1 MLVGATSPTRIC
13 AEIGHV
19 LAARSNAPDSLTGSD
34 VATVLV
40 PLPRHDFDPTE
51 AGVPWRVLTDAG
63 HAFVFATPD
72 AAPAQ
77 ADPRMLHGTG
87 LGLLGPMLRAQGNAV
102 ADHDRMAQSAA
113 YRAPIS
119 WDDIAAGLAADRF
132 DALLLP
138 GGHAPGMREY
148 LESPLLQSAVA
159 DCFERDRP
167 VAAICHGT
175 VLAAR
180 SRVTRGAHAGRS
192 VLYGRR
198 TTGLTRQ
205 LEMLAWRL
213 TRHRLGDYYRT
224 YPQTVQDEVAAAL
237 RAPGD
242 FLVGPPA
249 LLRDSDR
256 LQRVGFTV
264 RDGRYLSA
272 RWPGDAHRFAH
283 ELVGMLA

>member
-1 MLVGATSPTRIC
+1 MPWRI
-13 AEIGHV
+13 
-19 LAARSNAPDSLTGSD
+19 L
-34 VATVLV
+34 
-40 PLPRHDFDPTE
+40 TE
-51 AGVPWRVLTDAG
+51 AG
-63 HAFVFATPD
+63 HHCVFATPD
-72 AAPAQ
+72 AAPAR
-77 ADPRMLHGTG
+77 ADERMLHGNG
-87 LGLLGPMLRAQGNAV
+87 LGFLAPMLRAQGRAV
-102 ADHDRMAQSAA
+102 ADHDRMAASPA
-113 YRAPIS
+113 YRAPIAWS
-119 WDDIAAGLAADRF
+119 EIAAGLTASRY

-148 LESPLLQSAVA
+148 LESALLQSAVA
-159 DCFERDRP
+159 TFFERDLP

-180 SRVTRGAHAGRS
+180 SRATRGDGAGRS
-192 VLYGRR
+192 VLFGRR

-237 RAPGD
+237 LSPLD
-242 FLVGPPA
+242 FLAGPPA

-256 LQRVGFTV
+256 LRRVGFTV

-272 RWPGDAHRFAH
+272 RWPGDAHRFAQA
-283 ELVGMLA
+283 LVDMLAESPTAR

>member
-1 MLVGATSPTRIC
+1 M
-13 AEIGHV
+13 
-19 LAARSNAPDSLTGSD
+19 
-34 VATVLV
+34 
-40 PLPRHDFDPTE
+40 
-51 AGVPWRVLTDAG
+51 PWRVLNEAG
-63 HAFVFATPD
+63 HTCVFATPD
-72 AAPAQ
+72 AKPAQ
-77 ADPRMLHGTG
+77 ADPRMLTGSG
-87 LGLLGPMLRAQGNAV
+87 LGLLAPMLRAHGNAV
-102 ADHDRMAQSAA
+102 ADHDRMAQSTG
-113 YRAPIS
+113 YCTPIAWS
-119 WDDIAAGLAADRF
+119 DIATGLSTNLF
-132 DALLLP
+132 DAVLLP

-159 DCFERDRP
+159 AFFERDLP

-180 SRVTRGAHAGRS
+180 SRATRGDGAGRS

-224 YPQTVQDEVAAAL
+224 YPRTVQDEVAAAL
-237 RAPGD
+237 RSPLD
-242 FLVGPPA
+242 FLSGPPA

-256 LQRVGFTV
+256 LRRVGFTV

-283 ELVGMLA
+283 ELADMLAEPVAG

>member
-1 MLVGATSPTRIC
+1 M
-13 AEIGHV
+13 
-19 LAARSNAPDSLTGSD
+19 
-34 VATVLV
+34 ATVLV
-40 PLPRHDFDPTE
+40 PLPRIDFDPTE
-51 AGVPWRVLTDAG
+51 AGVPWRVLSEAG

-72 AAPAQ
+72 GAPAQ
-77 ADPRMLHGTG
+77 ADPRMLQGTG
-87 LGLLGPMLRAQGNAV
+87 LGLLAPMLRAQGGAV
-102 ADHDRMAQSAA
+102 ADHDRMAQSDA
-113 YRAPIS
+113 YRSPIRWS
-119 WDDIAAGLAADRF
+119 GIADGLAAGHF

-148 LESPLLQSAVA
+148 LESPLRQSAVA
-159 DCFERDRP
+159 HFFERDGP

-180 SRVTRGAHAGRS
+180 SRVTREGAGEAGRS

-242 FLVGPPA
+242 FRVGPPA

-264 RDGRYLSA
+264 RDGNYLSA

-283 ELVGMLA
+283 ELAGMLA

>member
-1 MLVGATSPTRIC
+1 M
-13 AEIGHV
+13 
-19 LAARSNAPDSLTGSD
+19 
-34 VATVLV
+34 ATVLV
-40 PLPRHDFDPTE
+40 PLPRIDFDPTE
-51 AGVPWRVLTDAG
+51 AGVPWRVLTEAG
-63 HAFVFATPD
+63 HAVVFATPD

-87 LGLLGPMLRAQGNAV
+87 LGLLAPVLRAQAGAV
-102 ADHDRMAQSAA
+102 SDHDRMTQSPA
-113 YRAPIS
+113 YRAPMAWS
-119 WDDIAAGLAADRF
+119 DICAGLAADRF

-159 DCFERDRP
+159 AFFERERP

-180 SRVTRGAHAGRS
+180 SRATAGPAVGRS

-224 YPQTVQDEVAAAL
+224 YPRTVQDEVTAAL
-237 RAPGD
+237 RAQGD

-256 LQRVGFTV
+256 LRRVGFTV

-283 ELVGMLA
+283 ELADMLA

>member
-1 MLVGATSPTRIC
+1 M
-13 AEIGHV
+13 
-19 LAARSNAPDSLTGSD
+19 
-34 VATVLV
+34 
-40 PLPRHDFDPTE
+40 
-51 AGVPWRVLTDAG
+51 PWRVLTEAG
-63 HAFVFATPD
+63 HACIFATPD
-72 AAPAQ
+72 GMPAQ
-77 ADPRMLHGTG
+77 ADPRMLKGID
-87 LGLLGPMLRAQGNAV
+87 LGLLGPMLRAQANAV

-113 YRAPIS
+113 YREPIS
-119 WDDIAAGLAADRF
+119 WSAIADGLAAQRF
-132 DALLLP
+132 DAVLLP

-148 LESPLLQSAVA
+148 LESPLLQSAVSA
-159 DCFERDRP
+159 FFERDLP

-180 SRVTRGAHAGRS
+180 SRVSQGDNAGRS

-198 TTGLTRQ
+198 TTGLTRR

-237 RAPGD
+237 RSPLD
-242 FLVGPPA
+242 FLAGTPA

-256 LQRVGFTV
+256 MRRVGFTV
-264 RDGRYLSA
+264 RDGHYLSA

-283 ELVGMLA
+283 ALVGMLAEEA

>member
-1 MLVGATSPTRIC
+1 V
-13 AEIGHV
+13 
-19 LAARSNAPDSLTGSD
+19 AA
-34 VATVLV
+34 VLV
-40 PLPRHDFDPTE
+40 PLPRIDFDPTE
-51 AGVPWRVLTDAG
+51 AGVPWRVLSEAG
-63 HAFVFATPD
+63 HEVVFATPD
-72 AAPAQ
+72 ALPAQ

-87 LGLLGPMLRAQGNAV
+87 LGLLGPMLRAHGNAV
-102 ADHDRMAQSAA
+102 ADHDRMARSAA
-113 YRAPIS
+113 YRAPIA
-119 WDDIAAGLAADRF
+119 WADIARGLADDRF

-159 DCFERDRP
+159 AFFERDRP

-180 SRVTRGAHAGRS
+180 SRAATGRS
-192 VLYGRR
+192 VLHGRR

-205 LEMLAWRL
+205 LELLAWRL

-224 YPQTVQDEVAAAL
+224 YAQTVQDEVTAAL
-237 RAPGD
+237 RAPSD
-242 FLVGPPA
+242 FLIGPPA

-256 LQRVGFTV
+256 MQRLGFTV
-264 RDGRYLSA
+264 RDGNYLSA

-283 ELVGMLA
+283 ELAAMLA

>member
-1 MLVGATSPTRIC
+1 M
-13 AEIGHV
+13 
-19 LAARSNAPDSLTGSD
+19 
-34 VATVLV
+34 
-40 PLPRHDFDPTE
+40 
-51 AGVPWRVLTDAG
+51 PWRVLTDAG
-63 HAFVFATPD
+63 HRCVFSTPD
-72 AAPAQ
+72 AKPAR
-77 ADPRMLHGTG
+77 ADQRMLRGSD
-87 LGLLGPMLRAQGNAV
+87 LGWLAPLLRAQAGAV
-102 ADHDRMAQSAA
+102 ADHDRMERCAA
-113 YRAPIS
+113 WREPIAWS
-119 WDDIAAGLAADRF
+119 DIDADGF

-148 LESPLLQSAVA
+148 LESPVLQAVVA
-159 DCFERDRP
+159 RFFELDRP

-205 LEMLAWRL
+205 QELLAWRL
-213 TRHRLGDYYRT
+213 TRRRLGDYYRT
-224 YPQTVQDEVAAAL
+224 YPQTVQDEVSAAL
-237 RAPGD
+237 RSSDD

-256 LQRVGFTV
+256 FRLPGFTV
-264 RDGRYLSA
+264 RDGAYLSA

-283 ELVGMLA
+283 GLVQLLEGLPPRG

>member
-1 MLVGATSPTRIC
+1 
-13 AEIGHV
+13 
-19 LAARSNAPDSLTGSD
+19 
-34 VATVLV
+34 
-40 PLPRHDFDPTE
+40 
-51 AGVPWRVLTDAG
+51 VPWRVLTDAG
-63 HAFVFATPD
+63 HACVFATPD
-72 AAPAQ
+72 GAPAR
-77 ADPRMLHGTG
+77 ADPRMLDGRD
-87 LGLLGPMLRAQGNAV
+87 LGLLAPVLRAQARAV
-102 ADHDRMAQSAA
+102 ADHDRMAASTA
-113 YRAPIS
+113 YRAPIA
-119 WDDIAAGLAADRF
+119 WADIAGGLAANRF
-132 DALLLP
+132 DAVLLP

-148 LESPLLQSAVA
+148 LESVLLQSAVA
-159 DCFERDRP
+159 AFFERGLP

-180 SRVTRGAHAGRS
+180 SRATTGNDAGRS

-237 RAPGD
+237 RSPRD
-242 FLVGPPA
+242 FLAGPPA

-256 LQRVGFTV
+256 LRRFGFTV
-264 RDGRYLSA
+264 RDGHYLSA

-283 ELVGMLA
+283 ELVRMLAEPRSAG

>member
-1 MLVGATSPTRIC
+1 M
-13 AEIGHV
+13 
-19 LAARSNAPDSLTGSD
+19 
-34 VATVLV
+34 
-40 PLPRHDFDPTE
+40 
-51 AGVPWRVLTDAG
+51 PWRVLTEAG
-63 HAFVFATPD
+63 HACIFATPD
-72 AAPAQ
+72 GAPAQ
-77 ADPRMLHGTG
+77 ADQRMLKGIG
-87 LGLLGPMLRAQGNAV
+87 LGLLGPMLRAQANAV

-113 YRAPIS
+113 YREPIS
-119 WDDIAAGLAADRF
+119 WSAIADGLAAQRF
-132 DALLLP
+132 DAVLLP

-148 LESPLLQSAVA
+148 LESPLLQSAVSA
-159 DCFERDRP
+159 FFERDLP

-180 SRVTRGAHAGRS
+180 SRVPQGDNAGRS

-237 RAPGD
+237 RSPLD
-242 FLVGPPA
+242 FLTGTPA

-256 LQRVGFTV
+256 MQRVGFTV

-272 RWPGDAHRFAH
+272 RWPGDAHRFAYA
-283 ELVGMLA
+283 LVGMLAEEA

>member
-1 MLVGATSPTRIC
+1 M
-13 AEIGHV
+13 
-19 LAARSNAPDSLTGSD
+19 
-34 VATVLV
+34 
-40 PLPRHDFDPTE
+40 
-51 AGVPWRVLTDAG
+51 PWRVLTEAG

-72 AAPAQ
+72 GAPAQ
-77 ADPRMLHGTG
+77 ADARMLHGTG
-87 LGLLGPMLRAQGNAV
+87 LGLLAPMLRAQGNAV
-102 ADHDRMAQSAA
+102 ADHDRMARSPE
-113 YRAPIS
+113 YRAPIRWS
-119 WDDIAAGLAADRF
+119 DIGDGLAAGRF

-148 LESPLLQSAVA
+148 LESPLLQAAVA
-159 DCFERDRP
+159 RFFEDGRP
-167 VAAICHGT
+167 VGAICHGT

-180 SRVTRGAHAGRS
+180 SRVTRGGGAGRS

-205 LEMLAWRL
+205 LELLAWRL

-237 RAPGD
+237 RAPSD

-264 RDGRYLSA
+264 RDGQYLSA

-283 ELVGMLA
+283 ELAGMLG

>member
-1 MLVGATSPTRIC
+1 
-13 AEIGHV
+13 
-19 LAARSNAPDSLTGSD
+19 
-34 VATVLV
+34 
-40 PLPRHDFDPTE
+40 
-51 AGVPWRVLTDAG
+51 VPWRVLTEAG
-63 HAFVFATPD
+63 HACIFATPD
-72 AAPAQ
+72 GAPAQ
-77 ADPRMLHGTG
+77 ADQRMLKGIG
-87 LGLLGPMLRAQGNAV
+87 LGLLGPMLRAQANAV

-113 YRAPIS
+113 YREPIS
-119 WDDIAAGLAADRF
+119 WSAIADGLAAQRF
-132 DALLLP
+132 DAVLLP

-159 DCFERDRP
+159 TFFERDLP

-180 SRVTRGAHAGRS
+180 SRVPQGDNAGRS

-237 RAPGD
+237 RSPLD
-242 FLVGPPA
+242 FLTGTPA

-256 LQRVGFTV
+256 MQRVGFTV

-272 RWPGDAHRFAH
+272 RWPGDAHRFAYA
-283 ELVGMLA
+283 LVGMLAEEA

>member
-1 MLVGATSPTRIC
+1 MATI
-13 AEIGHV
+13 
-19 LAARSNAPDSLTGSD
+19 
-34 VATVLV
+34 LV
-40 PLPRHDFDPTE
+40 PLGRLDFDPSE
-51 AGVPWRVLTDAG
+51 AGIPWRTLTQAG
-63 HAFVFATPD
+63 HEFVFATPD
-72 AAPAQ
+72 ARPAR
-77 ADPRMLHGTG
+77 ADQRMLTGEG
-87 LGLLGPMLRAQGNAV
+87 LGLLAPLLRAQAGAV
-102 ADHDRMAQSAA
+102 DDHDRMARSPEFN
-113 YRAPIS
+113 APIA
-119 WDDIAAGLAADRF
+119 WDDIAADCDEGRF

-148 LESPLLQSAVA
+148 LEAPLLQATVA
-159 DCFERDRP
+159 RFFAEDRP
-167 VAAICHGT
+167 VAAICHGA

-180 SRVTRGAHAGRS
+180 SRRADGRS
-192 VLYGRR
+192 VLFGRR

-237 RAPGD
+237 RSPAD

-256 LQRVGFTV
+256 MRWPGFTV

-283 ELVGMLA
+283 ELAGMLAETR

>member
-1 MLVGATSPTRIC
+1 MC
-13 AEIGHV
+13 
-19 LAARSNAPDSLTGSD
+19 
-34 VATVLV
+34 
-40 PLPRHDFDPTE
+40 
-51 AGVPWRVLTDAG
+51 
-63 HAFVFATPD
+63 VFATPD
-72 AAPAQ
+72 ARPAQ
-77 ADPRMLHGTG
+77 ADQRMLRGSD
-87 LGLLGPMLRAQGNAV
+87 LGLLAPMLRAQSNAV
-102 ADHDRMAQSAA
+102 ADHDRMAQSTGYCTPLAWSDVA
-113 YRAPIS
+113 S
-119 WDDIAAGLAADRF
+119 GVEAGIF
-132 DALLLP
+132 DAVLLP

-148 LESPLLQSAVA
+148 LESTLLQEAVA
-159 DCFERDRP
+159 AFFRRDLP

-180 SRVTRGAHAGRS
+180 SRVTHGGNAGRS

-224 YPQTVQDEVAAAL
+224 YPQTVQDEVTAAL
-237 RAPGD
+237 RSPLD
-242 FLVGPPA
+242 FLTGTPA

-283 ELVGMLA
+283 ELVAMLAERPAAG

>member
-1 MLVGATSPTRIC
+1 L
-13 AEIGHV
+13 
-19 LAARSNAPDSLTGSD
+19 SL
-34 VATVLV
+34 VLV
-40 PLPRHDFDPTE
+40 PLPRRDFDPTE
-51 AGVPWRVLTDAG
+51 AGVPWRVLSEAG

-77 ADPRMLHGTG
+77 ADPRMLEGSD
-87 LGLLGPMLRAQGNAV
+87 LGLLAPMLRAQANAV

-113 YRAPIS
+113 YRAPIAWS
-119 WDDIAAGLAADRF
+119 AIAGGLAAGRF

-148 LESPLLQSAVA
+148 LESAELQAAVA
-159 DCFERDRP
+159 TFFERDLP

-180 SRVTRGAHAGRS
+180 SRATRGDGAGRS

-224 YPQTVQDEVAAAL
+224 YPKTVQDEVAAAL
-237 RAPGD
+237 RSPAD
-242 FLVGPPA
+242 FLAGPPA

-256 LQRVGFTV
+256 LQRVGFVV

-283 ELVGMLA
+283 ALATMLAAPR

>member
-1 MLVGATSPTRIC
+1 M
-13 AEIGHV
+13 
-19 LAARSNAPDSLTGSD
+19 
-34 VATVLV
+34 
-40 PLPRHDFDPTE
+40 
-51 AGVPWRVLTDAG
+51 PWRVLTDAG
-63 HAFVFATPD
+63 HTCVFATPD
-72 AAPAQ
+72 ARPAQ
-77 ADPRMLHGTG
+77 ADPRMLKGSD
-87 LGLLGPMLRAQGNAV
+87 LGLLAPMLRAQGNAV
-102 ADHDRMAQSAA
+102 ADHDRMARSTG
-113 YRAPIS
+113 YCTPIAWS
-119 WDDIAAGLAADRF
+119 DIALGLDTRLF
-132 DALLLP
+132 DAVLLP

-159 DCFERDRP
+159 AFFERDLP
-167 VAAICHGT
+167 VAAICHGA

-180 SRVTRGAHAGRS
+180 SRVTRGDNAGRS

-237 RAPGD
+237 RSPLD
-242 FLVGPPA
+242 FLTGPPA

-256 LQRVGFTV
+256 LRRVGFTV

-283 ELVGMLA
+283 ELVDMLAEPAAR

>member
-1 MLVGATSPTRIC
+1 
-13 AEIGHV
+13 V
-19 LAARSNAPDSLTGSD
+19 L
-34 VATVLV
+34 
-40 PLPRHDFDPTE
+40 TE
-51 AGVPWRVLTDAG
+51 AGHVC
-63 HAFVFATPD
+63 VFATPD
-72 AAPAQ
+72 ARPAQ
-77 ADPRMLHGTG
+77 ADQRMLRGND
-87 LGLLGPMLRAQGNAV
+87 LGLLAPMLRAQSNAV
-102 ADHDRMAQSAA
+102 ADHDRMAQSTGYCTPLAWSDVA
-113 YRAPIS
+113 S
-119 WDDIAAGLAADRF
+119 GVEAGIF
-132 DALLLP
+132 DAVLLP

-148 LESPLLQSAVA
+148 LESTLLQSAVA
-159 DCFERDRP
+159 AFFQRDLP

-180 SRVTRGAHAGRS
+180 SRVTRGDNAGRS

-224 YPQTVQDEVAAAL
+224 YPQTVQGEVTAAL
-237 RAPGD
+237 RSPLD
-242 FLVGPPA
+242 FLTGTPA

-283 ELVGMLA
+283 ELAAMLAERPAAR

>member
-1 MLVGATSPTRIC
+1 M
-13 AEIGHV
+13 
-19 LAARSNAPDSLTGSD
+19 
-34 VATVLV
+34 
-40 PLPRHDFDPTE
+40 
-51 AGVPWRVLTDAG
+51 PWRVLTEVG
-63 HAFVFATPD
+63 HACIFATPD
-72 AAPAQ
+72 GAPAQ
-77 ADPRMLHGTG
+77 ADQRMLKGIG
-87 LGLLGPMLRAQGNAV
+87 LGLLGPMLRAQANAV

-113 YRAPIS
+113 YREPIS
-119 WDDIAAGLAADRF
+119 WSAIADGLAAQRF
-132 DALLLP
+132 DAVLLP

-159 DCFERDRP
+159 TFFERDLP

-180 SRVTRGAHAGRS
+180 SRVPQGDNAGRS

-237 RAPGD
+237 RSPLD
-242 FLVGPPA
+242 FLTGTPA

-256 LQRVGFTV
+256 MQRVGFTV

-272 RWPGDAHRFAH
+272 RWPGDAHRFAYA
-283 ELVGMLA
+283 LVGMLAEEA

>member
-1 MLVGATSPTRIC
+1 ML
-13 AEIGHV
+13 
-19 LAARSNAPDSLTGSD
+19 
-34 VATVLV
+34 
-40 PLPRHDFDPTE
+40 TE
-51 AGVPWRVLTDAG
+51 AGHVC
-63 HAFVFATPD
+63 VFATPD
-72 AAPAQ
+72 ARPAQ
-77 ADPRMLHGTG
+77 ADQRMLRGTD
-87 LGLLGPMLRAQGNAV
+87 LGLLAPMLRAQSNAV
-102 ADHDRMAQSAA
+102 ADHDRMAQSTGYCTPLAWSDVA
-113 YRAPIS
+113 S
-119 WDDIAAGLAADRF
+119 GVEAGIF
-132 DALLLP
+132 DAVLLP

-148 LESPLLQSAVA
+148 LESTLLQEAVA
-159 DCFERDRP
+159 AFFQRDLP

-175 VLAAR
+175 VLVAR
-180 SRVTRGAHAGRS
+180 SRATSGDSAGRS

-224 YPQTVQDEVAAAL
+224 YPQTVQDEVTAAL
-237 RAPGD
+237 RSPLD
-242 FLVGPPA
+242 FLVGTPA

-283 ELVGMLA
+283 ELAGMLAER

>member
-1 MLVGATSPTRIC
+1 M
-13 AEIGHV
+13 
-19 LAARSNAPDSLTGSD
+19 
-34 VATVLV
+34 ATVLI
-40 PLPRHDFDPTE
+40 PLPRVDFDPTE
-51 AGVPWRVLTDAG
+51 AGVPWRVLTQAG
-63 HAFVFATPD
+63 HACVFATPD
-72 AAPAQ
+72 GLPAQ
-77 ADPRMLHGTG
+77 ADQRMLEGTG
-87 LGLLGPMLRAQGNAV
+87 LGLLGPMLRAQAGAV

-113 YRAPIS
+113 FRAP
-119 WDDIAAGLAADRF
+119 AAWSTIGEDLVARRF
-132 DALLLP
+132 DAVLLP

-148 LESPLLQSAVA
+148 LESPLLQAAVA
-159 DCFERDRP
+159 MFFERDLP

-180 SRVTRGAHAGRS
+180 SRVARGDNAGRS

-213 TRHRLGDYYRT
+213 TRRRLGDYYRT
-224 YPQTVQDEVAAAL
+224 YPQTVQDEVSAAL
-237 RAPGD
+237 RSPLD
-242 FLVGPPA
+242 FLTGAPA

-283 ELVGMLA
+283 DLVALLASA

>member
-1 MLVGATSPTRIC
+1 
-13 AEIGHV
+13 
-19 LAARSNAPDSLTGSD
+19 
-34 VATVLV
+34 VATVLI
-40 PLPRHDFDPTE
+40 PLPRADFDPTE
-51 AGVPWRVLTDAG
+51 AGVPWRVLTEAG
-63 HAFVFATPD
+63 HACVFATPD
-72 AAPAQ
+72 TAPAR
-77 ADPRMLHGTG
+77 ADPRMLDGRD
-87 LGLLGPMLRAQGNAV
+87 LGWLGPMLRAQSNAV
-102 ADHDRMAQSAA
+102 ADHDRMARSAA
-113 YRAPIS
+113 YLAPLAWS
-119 WDDIAAGLAADRF
+119 DIAAGMADAGF

-148 LESPLLQSAVA
+148 LESTLLQSAVA
-159 DCFERDRP
+159 SFFAAGKP

-180 SRVTRGAHAGRS
+180 SRVADGADAGRS

-213 TRHRLGDYYRT
+213 TRRRLGDYYRT
-224 YPQTVQDEVAAAL
+224 YPQTVQDEVVAAL
-237 RAPGD
+237 RFPLD

-256 LQRVGFTV
+256 LRRIGFTV

-283 ELVGMLA
+283 ELVDMLAEPGA

>member
-1 MLVGATSPTRIC
+1 ML
-13 AEIGHV
+13 
-19 LAARSNAPDSLTGSD
+19 
-34 VATVLV
+34 
-40 PLPRHDFDPTE
+40 TE
-51 AGVPWRVLTDAG
+51 AGHVC
-63 HAFVFATPD
+63 VFATPD
-72 AAPAQ
+72 ARPAQ
-77 ADPRMLHGTG
+77 ADQRMLRGSD
-87 LGLLGPMLRAQGNAV
+87 LGLLAPMLRAQSNAV
-102 ADHDRMAQSAA
+102 ADHDRMAQSTGYCTPLAWSDVA
-113 YRAPIS
+113 S
-119 WDDIAAGLAADRF
+119 GVEAGIF
-132 DALLLP
+132 DAVLLP

-148 LESPLLQSAVA
+148 LESTLLQSAVA
-159 DCFERDRP
+159 AFFQRDLP

-180 SRVTRGAHAGRS
+180 SLATNGDNAGRS

-224 YPQTVQDEVAAAL
+224 YPQTVQDEVTAAL
-237 RAPGD
+237 RSPLD
-242 FLVGPPA
+242 FLTGTPA

-264 RDGRYLSA
+264 RDGHYLSA

-283 ELVGMLA
+283 ELVAMLAERPAAG

>member
-1 MLVGATSPTRIC
+1 MC
-13 AEIGHV
+13 
-19 LAARSNAPDSLTGSD
+19 
-34 VATVLV
+34 
-40 PLPRHDFDPTE
+40 
-51 AGVPWRVLTDAG
+51 
-63 HAFVFATPD
+63 VFATPD
-72 AAPAQ
+72 ARPAQ
-77 ADPRMLHGTG
+77 ADQRMLRGSD
-87 LGLLGPMLRAQGNAV
+87 LGLLAPMLRAQSNAV
-102 ADHDRMAQSAA
+102 ADHDRMAQSTGYCTPLAWSDVA
-113 YRAPIS
+113 S
-119 WDDIAAGLAADRF
+119 GVEAGIF
-132 DALLLP
+132 DAVLLP

-148 LESPLLQSAVA
+148 LESTLLQEAVTA
-159 DCFERDRP
+159 FFRRDLP

-180 SRVTRGAHAGRS
+180 SRATSGDNAGRS

-224 YPQTVQDEVAAAL
+224 YPQTVQDEVSAAL
-237 RAPGD
+237 RSPLD
-242 FLVGPPA
+242 FLTGTPA

-283 ELVGMLA
+283 ELVAMLAERRADR

>member
-1 MLVGATSPTRIC
+1 M
-13 AEIGHV
+13 
-19 LAARSNAPDSLTGSD
+19 
-34 VATVLV
+34 ATVLV
-40 PLPRHDFDPTE
+40 PLPRIDFDPTE
-51 AGVPWRVLTDAG
+51 AGVPWRVLTAAG

-77 ADPRMLHGTG
+77 ADPRMLKGTD
-87 LGLLGPMLRAQGNAV
+87 LGLLAPMLRAQGNAV
-102 ADHDRMAQSAA
+102 ADHDRMAQSPA
-113 YRAPIS
+113 YRTPIAWS
-119 WDDIAAGLAADRF
+119 DIADGLAAQRF

-148 LESPLLQSAVA
+148 LESPLLQAAVA
-159 DCFERDRP
+159 AFFERDLL
-167 VAAICHGT
+167 VGAICHGT

-180 SRVTRGAHAGRS
+180 SRVTRGDNIGRS

-224 YPQTVQDEVAAAL
+224 YPQSVQDEVTAAL
-237 RAPGD
+237 RSPLD
-242 FLVGPPA
+242 FLTGTPA

-283 ELVGMLA
+283 ELVAMLAERPAAR

>member
-1 MLVGATSPTRIC
+1 M
-13 AEIGHV
+13 
-19 LAARSNAPDSLTGSD
+19 
-34 VATVLV
+34 
-40 PLPRHDFDPTE
+40 
-51 AGVPWRVLTDAG
+51 PWRVLNEAG
-63 HAFVFATPD
+63 HTCVFATPD
-72 AAPAQ
+72 AKPAQ
-77 ADPRMLHGTG
+77 ADPRMLTGSG
-87 LGLLGPMLRAQGNAV
+87 LGLLAPMLRAHGNAV
-102 ADHDRMAQSAA
+102 ADHDRMAQSTG
-113 YRAPIS
+113 YCTPIAWS
-119 WDDIAAGLAADRF
+119 DIATGLSTNLF
-132 DALLLP
+132 DAVLLP

-159 DCFERDRP
+159 AFFERDLP

-180 SRVTRGAHAGRS
+180 SRATRGDGAGRS

-237 RAPGD
+237 RSPLD
-242 FLVGPPA
+242 FLSGPPA

-256 LQRVGFTV
+256 LRRVGFTV

-283 ELVGMLA
+283 ELADMLAEPVAG

>member
-1 MLVGATSPTRIC
+1 
-13 AEIGHV
+13 
-19 LAARSNAPDSLTGSD
+19 
-34 VATVLV
+34 
-40 PLPRHDFDPTE
+40 
-51 AGVPWRVLTDAG
+51 VPWRVLAESG
-63 HAFVFATPD
+63 HACVFATPD
-72 AAPAQ
+72 GAPAQ
-77 ADPRMLHGTG
+77 ADPRMLEGSG
-87 LGLLGPMLRAQGNAV
+87 LGLLAPLLRAHSGAV
-102 ADHDRMAQSAA
+102 ADHDRMAGSSA
-113 YRAPIS
+113 YRSPIA
-119 WDDIAAGLAADRF
+119 WADIAGGLDAHRF

-148 LESPLLQSAVA
+148 LESPLLQRAVA
-159 DCFERDRP
+159 SFFERDLP

-180 SRVTRGAHAGRS
+180 SRATRGDGAGRS
-192 VLYGRR
+192 MLYGRR

-224 YPQTVQDEVAAAL
+224 YAQTVQDEVSAAL
-237 RAPGD
+237 RSPLD
-242 FLVGPPA
+242 FIAGPPA

-256 LQRVGFTV
+256 LRGVGFTV

-283 ELVGMLA
+283 ELAQMLAEPPSPG